1 MATKAKTATPTG
13 QQQLAR
19 LAPAEGL
26 QHLLAQQRQQLFDHY
41 TLFLQQGGEEALHD
55 FRVSLRRLRS
65 LLRNYQKFI
74 ECDEFLVGRL
84 RELQR
89 QTNLARDLEVFIAQ
103 LNRYCPEQGQLISA
117 LQQQLQGAYRQLQHE
132 LPPQWAA
139 LFPLI
144 RFSLSPS
151 TATTASS
158 LGHLTAHLGKRQIKQ
173 LNKGLRSLQQHW
185 DESLLHRL
193 RIRGK
198 RLRYLLEPLAEEAG
212 YLQTVEV
219 MKDFQDTLGDYRDL
233 QLLLQYLSES
243 RAEKEGLTVQT
254 RELLKSLAPQW
265 RQQTGQVKR
274 YAKRDRQKGLIK
286 SLRYALHQLD
296 KH

>member
-1 MATKAKTATPTG
+1 MATKAKTATSAR

-19 LAPAEGL
+19 LAPEEGL
-26 QHLLAQQRQQLFDHY
+26 QCLLAQRRQQLFDHY
-41 TLFLQQGGEEALHD
+41 TLFIQQGGEEALHD

-65 LLRNYQKFI
+65 LLQNYQKFI
-74 ECDEFLVGRL
+74 ECDELLVEQL

-89 QTNLARDLEVFIAQ
+89 QTNPARDLEVFVAQ
-103 LNRYCPEQGQLISA
+103 LNRYCPEQAQLITA

-144 RFSLSPS
+144 RFSLSP
-151 TATTASS
+151 TAATTASS
-158 LGHLTAHLGKRQIKQ
+158 LGHLTAHLGRRQIKQ
-173 LNKGLRSLQQHW
+173 LNKGFRSLQQHW

-198 RLRYLLEPLAEEAG
+198 KLRYLLEPLAREAS
-212 YLQTVEV
+212 YLQTLEH

-233 QLLLQYLSES
+233 QLLLQYLTEWC
-243 RAEKEGLTVQT
+243 AEKDELAVQT
-254 RELLKSLAPQW
+254 EELIESLQPQW
-265 RQQTGQVKR
+265 RQQTWLAKR
-274 YAKRDRQKGLIK
+274 YAKRDRQEGLIK

-296 KH
+296 EH